1 MIHQLIFANPKPG
14 MSVAEFQDYW
24 LNTHAVKFA
33 AKIPQIVRYKI
44 DTVIP
49 FWDEKPLYNG
59 IAEIWLKNEKEQ
71 LESLQSQEYLEG
83 ARRDEPNWAA
93 FWETIGLDTET
104 RVILEGDWLK
114 PQPDGIKMVILV
126 KRREGMPLNAFRQ
139 YSFKAHSLLVR
150 ELPGLKGYIQCHV
163 RDGLYA
169 VGEPRFDCV
178 SQLWFENLDLLQNTL
193 ASEAYQAAVADLQE
207 FVEMKYLFKMIC
219 NEHWIIGPEFK
230 EIF

>member
-1 MIHQLIFANPKPG
+1 
-14 MSVAEFQDYW
+14 
-24 LNTHAVKFA
+24 
-33 AKIPQIVRYKI
+33 
-44 DTVIP
+44 
-49 FWDEKPLYNG
+49 
-59 IAEIWLKNEKEQ
+59 
-71 LESLQSQEYLEG
+71 
-83 ARRDEPNWAA
+83 
-93 FWETIGLDTET
+93 
-104 RVILEGDWLK
+104 
-114 PQPDGIKMVILV
+114 
-126 KRREGMPLNAFRQ
+126 MPLNAFRQ